1 MTSPIEQYRPPNLRS
16 APWMDMTTMER
27 SIFDSEAYFGRL
39 STWFTISVRHHLVEV
54 GIARCQ

>member
-1 MTSPIEQYRPPNLRS
+1 
-16 APWMDMTTMER
+16 MTTMER